1 MSIEEQNEVK
11 KAIRLESWFRDA
23 VKGTFGAVAVWVLW
37 NAYSEQNKTT
47 LKEVETLKIQVVEL
61 INKVI
66 QCNQDQKNKIE
77 NSIYRIESF
86 IINKSAN

>member
-1 MSIEEQNEVK
+1 MSIEEQIEIK
-11 KAIRLESWFRDA
+11 KALRLENWVRDA

-37 NAYSEQNKTT
+37 NAYSDQNKTT
-47 LKEVETLKIQVVEL
+47 LKEVETLKLQVVEL
-61 INKVI
+61 TRQVI

-86 IINKSAN
+86 IIDKQK